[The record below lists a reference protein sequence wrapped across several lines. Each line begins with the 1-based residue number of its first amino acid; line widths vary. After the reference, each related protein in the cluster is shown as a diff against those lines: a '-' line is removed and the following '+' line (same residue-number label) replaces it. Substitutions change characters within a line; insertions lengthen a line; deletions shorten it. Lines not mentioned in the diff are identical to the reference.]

1 MSQENAFSFEQDG
14 YDEHSQHSPLS
25 ASAHT
30 CQSPQEREALAQG
43 LQEENVVGARHL
55 LYGLGLFVVIVGLC
69 FPKIYLTNT
78 IYATS
83 KEVLS
88 LQTSREIL
96 YEENKKLRREL
107 EDIDFRFR
115 VLDNL
120 EQEQNF

>member
-1 MSQENAFSFEQDG
+1 MSESSGFYEAFEYDRDDVYDG
-14 YDEHSQHSPLS
+14 LEDSNVPLHNTHQNS
-25 ASAHT
+25 
-30 CQSPQEREALAQG
+30 QERERLVQG
-43 LQEENVVGARHL
+43 LQEENVVSVRYL
-55 LYGLGLFVVIVGLC
+55 LYGFGMFFVILGLC

-120 EQEQNF
+120 E